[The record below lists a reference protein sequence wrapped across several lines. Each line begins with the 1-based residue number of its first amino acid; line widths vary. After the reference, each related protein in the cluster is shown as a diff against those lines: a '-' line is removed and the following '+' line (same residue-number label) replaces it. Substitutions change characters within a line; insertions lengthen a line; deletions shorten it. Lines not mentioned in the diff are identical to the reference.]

1 MLYISIPKSLKHVYL
16 GLVEYFLGLIKQ
28 GYNILY
34 FLYNILKL
42 HHLKFWGCGVMPQVS
57 DCDLF
62 CSIVKLRISK
72 HEIMFGQDTIK
83 NDMS

>member
-1 MLYISIPKSLKHVYL
+1 MLYISLPKSSKHVYL

-28 GYNILY
+28 RYNILY
-34 FLYNILKL
+34 FLYNIEKL
-42 HHLKFWGCGVMPQVS
+42 YNLKFGGCDGMPQVS

-62 CSIVKLRISK
+62 CAIVKLRIPK

-83 NDMS
+83 NNIS